1 MTAYFESNR
10 EILGF
15 NDKWLI
21 ILGIPMIS
29 FVISV
34 IFFSDQLMESPV
46 YFFRDCMLVAFV
58 HTLIYWMI
66 LRQVVIYLRRQF
78 PKIEDVQKR
87 IIRLGITFLVLYFAL
102 NPVIK
107 LATME
112 LLPSHEDIHGAL
124 PMFAAVLVNSA
135 LVLAIYECVYFYEQF
150 RKSVIEREQLERANI
165 QSQLEGLKNQVNPHF
180 LFNSLNT
187 LVYLIPE
194 NQKLAVRFVQKL
206 SKVYRYILEIRDK
219 KLIPLEEELEFLHAY
234 IFLLK
239 ERFEENLQV
248 SIEIP
253 EHHLNSQ
260 IVPLSLQILIENAIK
275 HNIISTERP
284 LSIELFV
291 EKDNRLVVKNK
302 LQKKNQ
308 VMNSTKVGL
317 ENIKSRYSF
326 FSQQPVEVLVTQASF
341 MVILPLIHS
350 KVLINS

>member
-1 MTAYFESNR
+1 MKAYFQSNR

-15 NDKWLI
+15 DDKWLI
-21 ILGIPMIS
+21 LFGIPIIS
-29 FVISV
+29 FIISI
-34 IFFSDQLMESPV
+34 IFFSDQLVESPGF
-46 YFFRDCMLVAFV
+46 FFRGCMLVSFI

-66 LRQVVIYLRRQF
+66 FRQVVIYLRRQF
-78 PKIEDVQKR
+78 PKIEDVGKR
-87 IIRLGITFLVLYFAL
+87 ILRLGIVFLVIYFAS
-102 NPVIK
+102 NP
-107 LATME
+107 
-112 LLPSHEDIHGAL
+112 LLKGITIQFIPNHEDLHSELA
-124 PMFAAVLVNSA
+124 MFVAVLINSA
-135 LVLAIYECVYFYEQF
+135 LVLTIYECVYYYEQF
-150 RKSVIEREQLERANI
+150 RKSIIEREQLERANI

-194 NQKLAVRFVQKL
+194 NQKQAVRFVQKL

-248 SIEIP
+248 SINIP
-253 EHHLNSQ
+253 EKYLNNQ

-284 LSIELFV
+284 LTIDLFV
-291 EKDNRLVVKNK
+291 EKENRLVVKNK

-317 ENIKSRYSF
+317 ENIKSRYGF

-341 MVILPLIHS
+341 VVILPLIKS
-350 KVLINS
+350 KVLLNS